1 MDARP
6 LEGGTRRVRSKAK
19 QRQMASETVVVGL
32 NWVGDNVLALP
43 TYRALHHRFRGEGG
57 ITVAAP
63 RHIAS
68 LLASAG
74 IFRNVIA
81 WNGDTRERIR
91 LLKAGRFRRA
101 VILPNSFRAA
111 MVAFAAGISERWG
124 YSTDVRGML
133 LTHGVR
139 RDPVRGHQLDDYSTL
154 LAAMNAPHV
163 VDEIPTMTL
172 PQQVRDKAGRML
184 REAGVRVD
192 EPLFGLHAGGLYGRA
207 KHWGDDRYGELAERL
222 RDAGYSVVLLTS
234 PGERHQAE
242 AISAATRGLPIIG
255 DDGDVLQLA
264 AAISHCSV
272 VVTNDSGPLHLAT
285 ALAVPSVSIFGP
297 TDPGRTVIPGASRV
311 VRKKFACQPC
321 YERECP
327 LIHHGCMNEITVDA
341 VFAAAVGLFNEIDEK
356 IETDGA
362 DAVAFGS
369 E

>member
-1 MDARP
+1 MR
-6 LEGGTRRVRSKAK
+6 
-19 QRQMASETVVVGL
+19 SETVVVGL

-74 IFRNVIA
+74 IFRNVIP

-111 MVAFAAGISERWG
+111 MVAFAAGIGERWG
-124 YSTDVRGML
+124 YATDVRGML

-139 RDPVRGHQLDDYSTL
+139 RDPARGHQLDDYSLL
-154 LAAMNAPHV
+154 LAAMNAPRV
-163 VDEIPTMTL
+163 VDEIPSMTIPL
-172 PQQVRDKAGRML
+172 HVRERAGRLL
-184 REAGVRVD
+184 RDVGVGLD
-192 EPLFGLHAGGLYGRA
+192 KPLFGLHAGGLYGRA

-222 RDAGYSVVLLTS
+222 RGSGYSVVLLTS

-242 AISAATRGLPIIG
+242 TISVATGGLPIIG
-255 DDGDVLQLA
+255 DEGDVLHLA

-297 TDPGRTVIPGASRV
+297 TDPDRTIIPGASHV
-311 VRKKFACQPC
+311 IRKPFACQPC
-321 YERECP
+321 YKRECP
-327 LIHHGCMNEITVDA
+327 LVHHGCMNEITVDD
-341 VFAAAVGLFNEIDEK
+341 VFSAAVRLFLEIDGK
-356 IETDGA
+356 IVVDGA
-362 DAVAFGS
+362 VALGN

>member
-1 MDARP
+1 
-6 LEGGTRRVRSKAK
+6 
-19 QRQMASETVVVGL
+19 MASETVVVGL

-43 TYRALHHRFRGEGG
+43 TYRALHHRFRAEGG

-63 RHIAS
+63 KHIAS

-111 MVAFAAGISERWG
+111 MVAFAAGIAERWG

-139 RDPVRGHQLDDYSTL
+139 RDPARGHQLDDYSTL
-154 LAAMNAPHV
+154 LAAMNAPRV
-163 VDEIPTMTL
+163 VDEIPTMAIPTHL
-172 PQQVRDKAGRML
+172 REQAGRQL
-184 REAGVRVD
+184 RDAGVRLD
-192 EPLFGLHAGGLYGRA
+192 NGPLFGLHAGGLYGRA
-207 KHWGDDRYGELAERL
+207 KHWGDERYGQLAERL
-222 RDAGYSVVLLTS
+222 REAGFSVVLLTS
-234 PGERHQAE
+234 PGEKHQAA
-242 AISAATRGLPIIG
+242 AISATTRGLPIVG
-255 DDGDVLQLA
+255 GDGDVLQLA

-297 TDPGRTVIPGASRV
+297 TDPDRTVIPGASRV
-311 VRKKFACQPC
+311 VRKLFACQPC
-321 YERECP
+321 YKRDCP
-327 LIHHGCMNEITVDA
+327 LMHHGCMNEITVDD
-341 VFAAAVGLFNEIDEK
+341 VFSAAVGLFNELDGK

-362 DAVAFGS
+362 GAMAFGT